1 MRYSVNVATKNIE
14 FRTRSQA
21 IYHDNHKDND
31 NDARSSSICSS
42 RNMSISFPKK
52 IDINRTQL
60 LLHQPTCIIL
70 LYLLSPMSSNNQ
82 RNRYSTPEREA
93 PDCQDWTPVTMSKT
107 RPNST
112 TVSSYKDAATRPTL
126 ASMAATKNS
135 ASAVVAATTSASKG
149 AGTGASDD
157 ADMAK
162 KTKYIAKATSDAVR
176 TARCE
181 KKLTQKEL
189 AQKCNMDVSIIAEI
203 ERGGN
208 CVYNASHVNKI
219 QSVLGVKIPR
229 A

>member
-1 MRYSVNVATKNIE
+1 
-14 FRTRSQA
+14 
-21 IYHDNHKDND
+21 
-31 NDARSSSICSS
+31 
-42 RNMSISFPKK
+42 
-52 IDINRTQL
+52 
-60 LLHQPTCIIL
+60 
-70 LYLLSPMSSNNQ
+70 MSSNNQ
-82 RNRYSTPEREA
+82 RNRYSSPEPNT
-93 PDCQDWTPVTMSKT
+93 PDCQDWTPVTMSKS
-107 RPNST
+107 RPSST
-112 TVSSYKDAATRPTL
+112 TATYKDVAASTRPTL

-149 AGTGASDD
+149 AGDD

-162 KTKYIAKATSDAVR
+162 KTKYVAKATSDAIR

-189 AQKCNMDVSIIAEI
+189 AQRCNMDVSIIAEI

-208 CVYNASHVNKI
+208 CVYNATHVNKI

>member
-1 MRYSVNVATKNIE
+1 
-14 FRTRSQA
+14 
-21 IYHDNHKDND
+21 
-31 NDARSSSICSS
+31 
-42 RNMSISFPKK
+42 
-52 IDINRTQL
+52 
-60 LLHQPTCIIL
+60 
-70 LYLLSPMSSNNQ
+70 MSSNPK
-82 RNRYSTPEREA
+82 NRYNTTDSQA

-107 RPNST
+107 RPQTS
-112 TVSSYKDAATRPTL
+112 AAPTRTF
-126 ASMAATKNS
+126 AGTSGAAMNS

-149 AGTGASDD
+149 TDGGAD

-162 KTKYIAKATSDAVR
+162 KTKYVAKATSDAIR

-189 AQKCNMDVSIIAEI
+189 AQKCNMDASIVGDI

-208 CVYNASHVNKI
+208 CVYNPTHVNKI

>member
-1 MRYSVNVATKNIE
+1 VLFYRLPLTA
-14 FRTRSQA
+14 
-21 IYHDNHKDND
+21 
-31 NDARSSSICSS
+31 
-42 RNMSISFPKK
+42 
-52 IDINRTQL
+52 
-60 LLHQPTCIIL
+60 
-70 LYLLSPMSSNNQ
+70 MSSNNQ
-82 RNRYSTPEREA
+82 RNRYSSPEPNV
-93 PDCQDWTPVTMSKT
+93 PDCQDWTPVTMSKS
-107 RPNST
+107 RPST
-112 TVSSYKDAATRPTL
+112 TAVSYKDAAASTRPTL

-149 AGTGASDD
+149 TDGGVD

-162 KTKYIAKATSDAVR
+162 KTKYVAKATSDTIR

-208 CVYNASHVNKI
+208 CVYNPTHVNKI

>member
-1 MRYSVNVATKNIE
+1 
-14 FRTRSQA
+14 
-21 IYHDNHKDND
+21 
-31 NDARSSSICSS
+31 
-42 RNMSISFPKK
+42 MSISFPDK
-52 IDINRTQL
+52 IDINL
-60 LLHQPTCIIL
+60 PLIHIITTVNFVII
-70 LYLLSPMSSNNQ
+70 MSSNNQ

-107 RPNST
+107 RPAT
-112 TVSSYKDAATRPTL
+112 ASSYKDAAGASSRPTL

-135 ASAVVAATTSASKG
+135 ASAVVAATTSTSKG
-149 AGTGASDD
+149 TGTGTGGDD

-162 KTKYIAKATSDAVR
+162 KTKYVAKATSDAVR

-208 CVYNASHVNKI
+208 CVYNATHVNKI

>member
-1 MRYSVNVATKNIE
+1 VL
-14 FRTRSQA
+14 F
-21 IYHDNHKDND
+21 
-31 NDARSSSICSS
+31 
-42 RNMSISFPKK
+42 
-52 IDINRTQL
+52 
-60 LLHQPTCIIL
+60 IL
-70 LYLLSPMSSNNQ
+70 PLTAMSSNNQ
-82 RNRYSTPEREA
+82 RNRYSSPEPNV

-107 RPNST
+107 RPTST
-112 TVSSYKDAATRPTL
+112 TAVSYKDAAASTRPTF
-126 ASMAATKNS
+126 AKNS

-149 AGTGASDD
+149 TGASDD

-162 KTKYIAKATSDAVR
+162 KTKYVAKATSDTIR

-208 CVYNASHVNKI
+208 CVYNPTHVNKI